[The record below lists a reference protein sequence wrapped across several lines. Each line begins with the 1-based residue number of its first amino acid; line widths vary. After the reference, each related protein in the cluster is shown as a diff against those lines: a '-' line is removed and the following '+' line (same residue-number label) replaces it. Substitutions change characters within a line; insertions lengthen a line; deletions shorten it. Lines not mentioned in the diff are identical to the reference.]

1 MPQSGIREKIDE
13 LIAHIARGIQ
23 IRSMYGEDHALTTSA
38 IDHLSDNLNDILM
51 DRPEIT
57 IGIIG
62 DEIAFEKEPLFETS
76 SRRQNFIDHLKTL
89 GIKKISFMNGVQK
102 NELMEFVN
110 IITKRPKTADIKQ
123 EIKQRF
129 YDSNIRHIAIGEI
142 GLMEKKSSLP
152 ITQDRIDDLVKKNYK
167 GSVKFLTKTFKN
179 LKGNQ
184 RLNVDS
190 ARQIVE
196 GLMTNLLKNK
206 YLLLLL
212 TSMRGHDEDVFQHG
226 INVSIFTLLQAEML
240 GLEQKYLS
248 DIGMAAIL
256 HDIGRIADPEGSKEE
271 GEESSWEAYFTDEKE
286 RKRADEDV
294 TGAKIL
300 LETEGIGVLPAITA
314 FEHGMRY
321 DMTGYPRKLYGK
333 KLNLISMMIA
343 ISDYYDQLR
352 RKPFYYEE
360 GGPERAHEEMM
371 KLSGKHFHP
380 DLLKNF
386 FSIIGLYPPGT
397 LVELDTQEIALVIQA
412 SMFDIKRPQV
422 EILYNKFG
430 EKYDEPRIMNLME
443 KNKKGQF
450 KKSIVKSIPPL
461 EKFNIPEKYR

>member
-1 MPQSGIREKIDE
+1 MTQTGMREKIDE
-13 LIAHIARGIQ
+13 LITHLARAMQ
-23 IRSMYGEDHALTTSA
+23 IKNMYGEEHALTKNA
-38 IDHLSDNLNDILM
+38 IDHLGDHLNNILM

-76 SRRQNFIDHLKTL
+76 SRRQNFIDYLKAL
-89 GIKKISFMNGVQK
+89 GIKKISFMNGVQ
-102 NELMEFVN
+102 NSELMKFVN
-110 IITKRPKTADIKQ
+110 IITKKPETTDPKQ

-129 YDSNIRHIAIGEI
+129 YDFDIRHIAIGEI
-142 GLMEKKSSLP
+142 GIQEKTSVPL
-152 ITQDRIDDLVKKNYK
+152 DENRIDDLIKKSYQ

-184 RLNVDS
+184 PLNVES

-212 TSMRGHDEDVFQHG
+212 TSMRGHNEDVFQHG

-240 GLEQKYLS
+240 GLEQKYLTE
-248 DIGMAAIL
+248 IGMAAIL
-256 HDIGRIADPEGSKEE
+256 HDIGKISVTEEDKEE
-271 GEESSWEAYFTDEKE
+271 GEKSSWEAYFNEEKE
-286 RKRADEDV
+286 RKRADQDV
-294 TGAKIL
+294 AGAKIL
-300 LETEGIGVLPAITA
+300 LETEGVGVLPAITA

-343 ISDYYDQLR
+343 ISDYYDQMR
-352 RKPFYYEE
+352 KKPFYYEE
-360 GGPERAHEEMM
+360 GGPEKAYEEMM
-371 KLSGKHFHP
+371 KFSGKHFHP

-397 LVELDTQEIALVIQA
+397 LVELDSHEIALVIQA

-422 EILYNKFG
+422 EILYDKFG

-461 EKFNIPEKYR
+461 EKFSIPEKYR

>member
-1 MPQSGIREKIDE
+1 MPQTGIREKIDV
-13 LIAHIARGIQ
+13 LITHLARAIQ
-23 IRSMYGEDHALTTSA
+23 IKNMYGEKHALTKNA
-38 IDHLSDNLNDILM
+38 VDHLGDHLNDILM

-76 SRRQNFIDHLKTL
+76 SRRQNFIDYLKTL
-89 GIKKISFMNGVQK
+89 GIKKISFMNGVQ
-102 NELMEFVN
+102 NSELMKFVN
-110 IITKRPKTADIKQ
+110 IITKKPETANPKQ

-142 GLMEKKSSLP
+142 GIREKTNVSLDE
-152 ITQDRIDDLVKKNYK
+152 DRIDDLIKKSYQ
-167 GSVKFLTKTFKN
+167 GSVKFLTKTFKS

-184 RLNVDS
+184 PLNVDS

-240 GLEQKYLS
+240 GLEQKYLT

-256 HDIGRIADPEGSKEE
+256 HDIGKISVTEDDTEE
-271 GEESSWEAYFTDEKE
+271 GETSSWEAYFTEEKE
-286 RKRADEDV
+286 RKKADQDV
-294 TGAKIL
+294 AGAKIL
-300 LETEGIGVLPAITA
+300 LETEGVGILPAITA

-321 DMTGYPRKLYGK
+321 DMTGYPRKLYGQ

-360 GGPERAHEEMM
+360 GGPEKAHEEMM
-371 KLSGKHFHP
+371 KLSGKLFHP

-397 LVELDTQEIALVIQA
+397 LVELDSQEIALVIQA

-422 EILYNKFG
+422 EILYDKFG

-443 KNKKGQF
+443 KNKNGQF

-461 EKFNIPEKYR
+461 EKFSIPEKYR